1 MAGSDQ
7 GSQDLQFGRFK
18 VLRTLGRGGMG
29 QVYLAEDPVIGRKV
43 AIKIVSADPGLAN
56 DDLKELHARFER
68 EFQSAGTLSHPNIVT
83 VYDVGTQ
90 GDDTF
95 IAMEFLPGESW
106 GDILKSERSLSFSEV
121 AEFAKKICSALDYAH
136 DSGIVHRDIKPANIL
151 VDRNGEP
158 KVTDFG
164 VAKLQST
171 NLTRTG
177 TVIGTPSYMS
187 PEQITGEEIA
197 GASDQF
203 AVGVILYQ
211 MLTGQLPFSGENPTT
226 ILYKIVHSTPRSPR
240 EQRKSLP
247 DALDSV
253 LMRALEK
260 KPEDRF
266 PSCSELAVALRDA
279 LGVVKDTMEID
290 QTLILG
296 HTLTESPRARR
307 LKRGQARRRGGK
319 PEKRRSLL
327 TASMVGV
334 LIAAAAVAG
343 VYFTGVVPQ
352 FAPAPPLPVPP
363 PEENV
368 GPLEISQQFGV
379 ESDQVGTAIL
389 VNGVDTGLVTPAQVL
404 LEGLEGDE
412 LMIELQR
419 EGQTVARTSL
429 LLAASMP
436 PGWVAIEE
444 VPAETFAVTS
454 SPQGAAVYLNQEL
467 VAGLTPTEI
476 QLLAGEHYDLRI
488 EMPEY
493 KAEGLSFNFPDSLD
507 ESTRQ
512 SRRLSFSLDPRIPPG
527 RIVFTAPYA
536 VRVEIAGERFP
547 LKRSHD
553 ITLRPDTYDIR
564 LMASEV
570 FLDETRSVTVK
581 SQDQLSLNLPPAVD
595 LRIFAQ
601 PGNCRVYVNEKY
613 LDETPFNTSLVPG
626 SYEFRFEW
634 NSLDKTRTILQ
645 RVTRDT
651 AQVFGSLD
659 EQDQ

>member
-7 GSQDLQFGRFK
+7 ENADLQFGRFK
-18 VLRTLGRGGMG
+18 VLKTLGRGGMG

-43 AIKIVSADPGLAN
+43 AIKIVSAEPGLA
-56 DDLKELHARFER
+56 DDELKELHARFER

-95 IAMEFLPGESW
+95 IAMEFLPGKSW

-151 VDRNGEP
+151 VARNGEP

-164 VAKLQST
+164 VVKLTST

-177 TVIGTPSYMS
+177 TVVGTPSYMS
-187 PEQITGEEIA
+187 PEQITGEEVA

-203 AVGVILYQ
+203 AIGVILYQ

-226 ILYKIVHSTPRSPR
+226 ILYKIVHSTPPLPG
-240 EQRKSLP
+240 EQRSSLP
-247 DALDSV
+247 EALDNV

-266 PSCSELAVALRDA
+266 PSCSELAAALHEA
-279 LGVVKDTMEID
+279 LGVVTDTMEID
-290 QTLILG
+290 QTLVLG
-296 HTLTESPRARR
+296 HTLAEGPQAPK
-307 LKRGQARRRGGK
+307 LKRGRAKKRRKKPKKKRRGLLIASIV
-319 PEKRRSLL
+319 SLL
-327 TASMVGV
+327 AATGVAGLYLNGV
-334 LIAAAAVAG
+334 L
-343 VYFTGVVPQ
+343 PQ
-352 FAPAPPLPVPP
+352 FAPAPPPPPP
-363 PEENV
+363 PEEDV
-368 GPLEISQQFGV
+368 GPLEISQTINV
-379 ESDQVGTAIL
+379 SSDQAGAMIL
-389 VNGVDTGLVTPAQVL
+389 VNGLDTGLVAPADVP
-404 LEGLEGDE
+404 LEGIEGDE

-419 EGQTVARTSL
+419 DGQTVARTSL

-444 VPAETFAVTS
+444 VPPETFVVTS
-454 SPQGAAVYLNQEL
+454 SPQGAEVYLNNEL
-467 VAGLTPTEI
+467 VADLTPTEI
-476 QLLAGEHYDLRI
+476 QLLPGEHYDLRV

-493 KAEGLSFNFPDSLD
+493 KAEGLSFDFPDSLA
-507 ESTRQ
+507 ESSRQ
-512 SRRLSFSLDPRIPPG
+512 SRRLSFSLDPKIPDG
-527 RIVFTAPYA
+527 RIVFTAPYP
-536 VRVEIAGERFP
+536 VRVEIAGERFL

-564 LMASEV
+564 LTSSEV

-595 LRIFAQ
+595 LRVFAQ

-634 NSLDKTRTILQ
+634 NSLDETRTILQ
-645 RVTRDT
+645 RVTRDSE
-651 AQVFGSLD
+651 QVFGSLD
-659 EQDQ
+659 EKDQ